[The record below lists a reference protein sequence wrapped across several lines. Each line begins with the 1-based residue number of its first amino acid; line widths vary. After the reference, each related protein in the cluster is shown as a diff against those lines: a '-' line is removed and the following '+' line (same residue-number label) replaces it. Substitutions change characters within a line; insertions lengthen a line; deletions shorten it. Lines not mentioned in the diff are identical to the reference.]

1 MVWCK
6 VDDVLTMLAEIGFCE
21 GIYQEKCEKEMRILE
36 VFFLHVSENISIKL
50 VI

>member
-21 GIYQEKCEKEMRILE
+21 GIYQEKCDKEMRILE
-36 VFFLHVSENISIKL
+36 TFLHVSENIFIKF